1 MSLFFKSF
9 KILDNNEKKL
19 IYFLVL
25 ITIISMLFEVL
36 SIGAIIPVM
45 SGLLDQ
51 KQFLNNLDFLNQQSL
66 LNKIFDLNIKYIFL
80 LFALIFLIK
89 NIVIYFTFSF
99 RSFLLNKIAARLSK
113 NIFSK
118 YTLLDYEEFTKKKTA
133 EITNVNTT
141 IVDVYRDTLGNI
153 ILFFSEITIFLGI
166 IFFLFLIEPK
176 AVIILS
182 VISLGLSYLFYYFN
196 KNLLSDWGRKVKI
209 NRESKLQILLQS
221 LNLIK
226 NIKILE
232 NQNFFTEKYNFYN
245 KKDYKYI
252 FLQSLINNLPRHFFE
267 LLGIGI
273 LIFSVIY
280 MVNMNFQ
287 TEDIIII
294 LSIFGVAAYRILPGI
309 GRITTSIT
317 LVRFYKY
324 SIDVIYEELINSKIN
339 LNKNFF
345 KNKDNY
351 KFLNLKFNNVSFLR
365 KDNNHTILQ
374 DLEFQ
379 INKGEKVGVKG
390 LSGAGKTTF
399 IDLICGLL
407 KPTNGKILINDIID
421 ITNLKSTT
429 PIKIGYIPQSIFLS
443 NDDII
448 SNIAFG
454 LSPNQIK
461 EKKIIEVMK
470 ICKLDKFIK
479 NEKILN
485 DISIGEGG
493 ANLSGGEKQRF
504 GIARALYTDPDVLIF
519 DEFTSSIDSETE
531 KEIVQNLKNIIK
543 DKTSIFVSHKDSIFA
558 HCNKIYE
565 IKNKKIF
572 QIKEL
577 NKT

>member
-1 MSLFFKSF
+1 
-9 KILDNNEKKL
+9 
-19 IYFLVL
+19 
-25 ITIISMLFEVL
+25 MLFEVL

-407 KPTNGKILINDIID
+407 KPTNGKILINDNID

-461 EKKIIEVMK
+461 EKNYRS
-470 ICKLDKFIK
+470 
-479 NEKILN
+479 NE
-485 DISIGEGG
+485 
-493 ANLSGGEKQRF
+493 NL
-504 GIARALYTDPDVLIF
+504 
-519 DEFTSSIDSETE
+519 
-531 KEIVQNLKNIIK
+531 
-543 DKTSIFVSHKDSIFA
+543 
-558 HCNKIYE
+558 
-565 IKNKKIF
+565 
-572 QIKEL
+572 
-577 NKT
+577 

>member
-51 KQFLNNLDFLNQQSL
+51 NQFLNNLDFLNQQSL

-182 VISLGLSYLFYYFN
+182 SISLGLSYLFYYFN

-407 KPTNGKILINDIID
+407 KPTNGKILINDNID

-429 PIKIGYIPQSIFLS
+429 PIKIGYITQSIFLS

-558 HCNKIYE
+558 HCDKIYE

>member
-25 ITIISMLFEVL
+25 ITIVSMLFEVL

-45 SGLLDQ
+45 AGLLDQ
-51 KQFLNNLDFLNQQSL
+51 NQFLNNLDFLNKQSL

-118 YTLLDYEEFTKKKTA
+118 YTLLNYEEFTKKKTA

-182 VISLGLSYLFYYFN
+182 SISLGLSYLFYYFN

-339 LNKNFF
+339 LDKNFF

-365 KDNNHTILQ
+365 KDNNNTILQ

-407 KPTNGKILINDIID
+407 KPTNGKILINDNTD

-531 KEIVQNLKNIIK
+531 KEIVQNLKSIIK

-558 HCNKIYE
+558 HCDKIYE